1 MDTHDMRGG
10 RLTLMAASLGLVLVM
25 LNVSMVNPALP
36 ALRESL
42 GGGVLGQQWAVNA
55 YNLVFASLL
64 LLGGLLG
71 DRYGHRRVLLGGL
84 GVSIIG
90 ALAGAV
96 APTIGALLGA
106 RAVQGLGSAL
116 IQPATLAVLTYTFV
130 EPQARAKALGLWGAV
145 SGLGIAIGPLA
156 GGLLVDSLGW
166 RAVFLAMTPVG
177 LLAALITLV
186 GVRETPAGS
195 RQRPDLAGLALVV
208 VTLAA
213 LSLGLSEGQ
222 RLGFAAPSAL
232 GLLGGSALAFAAF
245 LAIEAHVA
253 TPLIDLGAFRR
264 PSFAAAN
271 VGGLLAFFGS
281 FPLLTY
287 LGIYLQQE
295 RGLSATQA
303 GLLILVFP
311 LAFAGASII
320 GARLLAR
327 FGTRPPVVAGMLVSM
342 SGALGMGWIDPAAPT
357 TALWWRILLL
367 GAGVGL
373 SMSALT
379 TAAVGSVAPERT
391 GMAASLLGAL
401 RQVGTALGIA
411 VLGVAITA
419 ASGGGATT
427 LPGLR
432 LAALIGAA
440 VLAVAAL
447 SALRWLPG
455 ASRPDAAP
463 GRSEPG
469 PAKVSG
475 TD

>member
-1 MDTHDMRGG
+1 
-10 RLTLMAASLGLVLVM
+10 M

-36 ALRESL
+36 TLRESL
-42 GGGVLGQQWAVNA
+42 GGGTLGQQWAVNA

-84 GVSIIG
+84 GVSVIG
-90 ALAGAV
+90 AIAGAV

-130 EPQARAKALGLWGAV
+130 EPRAQAKALGLWGAV

-177 LLAALITLV
+177 LLTALITLV
-186 GVRETPAGS
+186 GVHETPTGS
-195 RQRPDLAGLALVV
+195 RQRADLAGLALVV

-222 RLGFAAPSAL
+222 RLGFATPATLA
-232 GLLGGSALAFAAF
+232 LLGGSALAFAAF
-245 LAIEAHVA
+245 LVVEVRTVA
-253 TPLIDLGAFRR
+253 PLVDLNAFRR

-271 VGGLLAFFGS
+271 LGGLLAFFGT

-303 GLLILVFP
+303 GLLILIFP
-311 LAFAGASII
+311 LAFAAASII

-327 FGTRPPVVAGMLVSM
+327 FGTRTPVVVGMLVSM
-342 SGALGMGWIDPAAPT
+342 AGALGLGWIDPIAPT
-357 TALWWRILLL
+357 VALWWRVLLL

-379 TAAVGSVAPERT
+379 TAAVSSVASERT
-391 GMAASLLGAL
+391 GMAASVLGAL
-401 RQVGTALGIA
+401 RQIGAALGIA
-411 VLGVAITA
+411 VLGVAITT
-419 ASGGGATT
+419 ASDGGATT

-432 LAALIGAA
+432 LAALIEAA
-440 VLAVAAL
+440 VLATAAL
-447 SALRWLPG
+447 SALRWLPR
-455 ASRPDAAP
+455 ASRPATTP
-463 GRSEPG
+463 SRGEPG
-469 PAKVSG
+469 PAKVST